1 MVRIVKDADERREE
15 LLDTA
20 LALFLDHGYER
31 TSVEQITTMVGVA
44 KGTFYHYF
52 ATKQELLE
60 QLVVR
65 FTEDLFGEMEAA
77 LAASDGSAVD
87 RLRSLVAA
95 SSQAKLG
102 RKQETVMLSRPLFT
116 EENQPL
122 LHRLIDGWID
132 RTRPIIRGIIE
143 QGVAEGT
150 FDVADPKP
158 TTEVWLSLWYDY
170 GIRTS
175 RQFFAAQDDP
185 AEIDNLVGAVA
196 ALQTAEERILGLPP
210 GALDMN
216 MEAVLRTA
224 LGRG

>member
-1 MVRIVKDADERREE
+1 MVRIVKDADERRDE

-31 TSVEQITTMVGVA
+31 TSVEQITKTVGVA

-52 ATKQELLE
+52 ATKQQLLE
-60 QLVVR
+60 QLVER
-65 FTEDLFGEMEAA
+65 FTEDLFGEVEAA
-77 LAASDGSAVD
+77 LAASGGSAVD
-87 RLRSLVAA
+87 RLRNLAAA
-95 SSQAKLG
+95 SSRVKLG

-122 LHRLIDGWID
+122 LHRLVDGWID
-132 RTRPIIRGIIE
+132 RTRPLIRGIIE

-150 FDVADPKP
+150 FDVANPAA

-175 RQFFAAQDDP
+175 RQFFAALDDP
-185 AEIDNLVGAVA
+185 AELEKLLAAVA
-196 ALQTAEERILGLPP
+196 ALQTAEERILGLPR

-216 MEAVLRTA
+216 MEAALRAA

>member
-1 MVRIVKDADERREE
+1 MVRIVKGADERRDE

-31 TSVEQITTMVGVA
+31 TSVEQVTTTVGVA

-52 ATKQELLE
+52 TTKQELLE
-60 QLVVR
+60 QLVER
-65 FTEDLFGEMEAA
+65 FTEDLFGEVEAA
-77 LAASDGSAVD
+77 LAASGGSATEQ
-87 RLRSLVAA
+87 LRNLTTAA
-95 SSQAKLG
+95 SRVKLG
-102 RKQETVMLSRPLFT
+102 RKQETLMLTRPLFT

-122 LHRLIDGWID
+122 LHRLIEGWID
-132 RTRPIIRGIIE
+132 RTRPLILGILE

-150 FDVADPKP
+150 FDVSDPRA

-185 AEIDNLVGAVA
+185 AELEKLIAAVT
-196 ALQTAEERILGLPP
+196 ALQAAEERILGLPP

-216 MEAVLRTA
+216 MEAALRTA
-224 LGRG
+224 LDKG